1 MFAPS
6 RRVTVAQ
13 RQIRMLGIVMPGF
26 ETHSSQFGLVSGIRQ
41 PASDLIMVVEPS
53 SLFAPEAR
61 KGRLYIVVE
70 ADREAARSL
79 AACQLVIRT
88 IRKAFY
94 DDVSFSIT
102 ASLRAA
108 IREANKLLYQ
118 QNGKAPNNQRPCVG
132 LTCAVIKDT
141 DLFIAQVAPAQA
153 YVWTEDALRALPAPM
168 MWSTAHVS
176 VTPFIKTTAIGASLF
191 VEPEFY
197 RCRLQPGDALTL
209 CSSSIARFLSRE
221 DAEQTLRFQKPSA
234 ATESLY
240 TLCRQHQLDDA
251 HTIIIEVLPPISPA
265 ARDAPL
271 SPKGIGEHGRWLIR
285 RVGDWFAG
293 LTGEAALTFRN
304 RDDRSGKASV
314 DSPDALTKLPKQPQY
329 SPNPLPRP
337 RQLDLGDSIKQREE
351 KKRRQQTGRYKP
363 SGGLSSASLGEGGYQ
378 NQPLPAQRP
387 IDLSDMPTLAAS
399 ARPLRSRY
407 QPRPFVDLTWG
418 ERLAMPFQ
426 HMGMLIEDLPRRVR
440 ARRVAPPSM
449 PLVRSKGLSYRHQ
462 KPPFPW
468 MFLLFL
474 TTLIAIL
481 ILYGISFS
489 RRSAQQQAQEYLM
502 LARQNVGLVYEAA
515 NDAEALERL
524 DIARRSIDE
533 IRANPHITETNPA
546 SWISF
551 QALQSEYERLQSSIQ
566 RLSFLEDPT
575 LVATHPLSDG
585 RFASLILPKASPNV
599 TDTATLDALRYM
611 YALDGDRE
619 GARLYRIPREG
630 GQPQLYLG
638 PNQTVQNVL
647 VGRLQGAAWRVDNII
662 AIDQNANGF
671 GYYFRG
677 GDDWNYSRLGS
688 TELWAPPGRI
698 DIESYDGNLYV
709 WGAEP
714 GEIVKFTSGDYASPP
729 TLWLDPSG
737 LDGRDLSSSVDMEI
751 DGNIYL
757 LQPDG
762 QVLVFSSGR
771 LVGEV
776 APESITPPIT
786 TVTRFAAIGASP
798 EEGWFFLLDT
808 LNERIIQMEKTSGV
822 IIQQIQVRPDSDIRL
837 DKLSDIIVDEDGNRI
852 ILYLVNGEMII
863 KADLPAPPSP
873 FRQSNPI
880 PTPLP

>member
-1 MFAPS
+1 MS
-6 RRVTVAQ
+6 
-13 RQIRMLGIVMPGF
+13 GF
-26 ETHSSQFGLVSGIRQ
+26 ETHTSQFGLVSGIRQ

-61 KGRLYIVVE
+61 KGRLYIVAE
-70 ADREAARSL
+70 ADREAVRSL
-79 AACQLVIRT
+79 VACQLVIRT

-94 DDVSFSIT
+94 DDASFSIT

-118 QNGKAPNNQRPCVG
+118 QNVKAPSHQRPCVG
-132 LTCAVIKDT
+132 LTCAVIKDA

-153 YVWTEDALRALPAPM
+153 YVWTEGALRALPTPTT
-168 MWSTAHVS
+168 WSAAHVS
-176 VTPFIKTTAIGASLF
+176 ATPFIKTAAVGASLF
-191 VEPEFY
+191 IEPEFY
-197 RCRLQPGDALTL
+197 RCRLQPGDGLAL

-221 DAEQTLRFQKPSA
+221 DVEQTLHHQAPNEASDN
-234 ATESLY
+234 LY

-251 HTIIIEVLPPISPA
+251 HTIIIEVLPPISPD

-271 SPKGIGEHGRWLIR
+271 SPRGIGEHGRWLLR

-293 LTGEAALTFRN
+293 LTGEAALTLRPRN
-304 RDDRSGKASV
+304 DRRSKTSAEPT
-314 DSPDALTKLPKQPQY
+314 DTLTKLPEQPPY
-329 SPNPLPRP
+329 SPTPLPRP
-337 RQLDLGDSIKQREE
+337 RQLDLGDSIEQREA
-351 KKRRQQTGRYKP
+351 KKRRQQTGRYKSP
-363 SGGLSSASLGEGGYQ
+363 GAPSSASLGAGSYQ
-378 NQPLPAQRP
+378 NQRLPTQRP
-387 IDLSDMPTLAAS
+387 IDLSDMPALAAS

-407 QPRPFVDLTWG
+407 PNRPFVDLTWG
-418 ERLAMPFQ
+418 ERMAMPFQ
-426 HMGMLIEDLPRRVR
+426 RIGMLFEDLPRRVR
-440 ARRVAPPSM
+440 TRRVAPPSM
-449 PLVRSKGLSYRHQ
+449 PLVRGQGLSYRHQ

-474 TTLIAIL
+474 TVLVAML

-515 NDAEALERL
+515 NDAQALERL

-533 IRANPHITETNPA
+533 IRANPHITETNPTF
-546 SWISF
+546 WIPF

-566 RLSFLEDPT
+566 RLSFLDNPVP
-575 LVATHPLSDG
+575 LATHPLSDG
-585 RFASLILPKASPNV
+585 RFASLILPQASPTV
-599 TDTATLDALRYM
+599 TDTTTLEALRYM

-619 GARLYRIPREG
+619 GTRLYRIPRDG

-662 AIDQNANGF
+662 AIDQDANGF
-671 GYYFRG
+671 GYYFRNS
-677 GDDWNYSRLGS
+677 DDWNYSRLGS
-688 TELWAPPGRI
+688 TELWAPSGRI
-698 DIESYDGNLYV
+698 DVESYDGNLYV

-714 GEIVKFTSGDYASPP
+714 GEIVKFTSGGFANPP

-737 LDGRDLSSSVDMEI
+737 LNGRDISSSVDMEI

-762 QVLVFSSGR
+762 EVLVFSSGR
-771 LVGEV
+771 LVGEIT
-776 APESITPPIT
+776 PESITPPIT
-786 TVTRFAAIGASP
+786 TVTRFAAVGASP

-808 LNERIIQMEKTSGV
+808 LNERVIQIEKTSGAV
-822 IIQQIQVRPDSDIRL
+822 VQQIQVRPDSDLRL
-837 DKLSDIIVDEDGNRI
+837 DKLSDIIVDDEGART
-852 ILYLVNGEMII
+852 ILYLVNGETII
-863 KADLPAPPSP
+863 KANLPAPPGP
-873 FRQSNPI
+873 FRRSS
-880 PTPLP
+880 PTPTPVP